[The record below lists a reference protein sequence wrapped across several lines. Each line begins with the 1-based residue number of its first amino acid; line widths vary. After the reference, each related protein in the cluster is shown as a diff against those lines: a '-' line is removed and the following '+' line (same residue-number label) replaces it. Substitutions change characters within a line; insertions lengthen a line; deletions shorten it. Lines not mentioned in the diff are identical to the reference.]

1 MKPTEKK
8 FVCDLISLVANA
20 VATDTIAEAE
30 DYLVEHYQGSDDE
43 LIEHSLNVMSAIS
56 NKRQYESEELLG

>member
-20 VATDTIAEAE
+20 VATGTIPEAE
-30 DYLVEHYQGSDDE
+30 DYLVDKYQGSDNP
-43 LIEHSLNVMSAIS
+43 LIEHSLNIMSEIFKKQTAI
-56 NKRQYESEELLG
+56 